1 MARILVYQDSPAQ
14 RHILKKSLES
24 RHQLFFAGS
33 LSKTETLLK
42 ETALDLIIIRVH
54 LEKNDVFTVVKA
66 LRNNKL
72 CSQLPIICFCGKRTK
87 TARQLDPVLEQA
99 TRAAGATGYL
109 CIDTFCV
116 DGEFKLEALRDSIEN
131 LLELSRANKE
141 IRSQT
146 S

>member
-14 RHILKKSLES
+14 RHVLKKSLES

-33 LSKTETLLK
+33 LSKTETLLR
-42 ETALDLIIIRVH
+42 EISFDLIIIRVH
-54 LEKNDVFTVVKA
+54 LEKSDVFTVVKS
-66 LRNNKL
+66 LRNNRL
-72 CSQLPIICFCGKRTK
+72 CSQLPIICFCGRRTE

-99 TRAAGATGYL
+99 TIAAGATGYL
-109 CIDTFCV
+109 CIDTFFAG
-116 DGEFKLEALRDSIEN
+116 GELKLEALRDTIEN
-131 LLELSRANKE
+131 LLNLSLADKQ